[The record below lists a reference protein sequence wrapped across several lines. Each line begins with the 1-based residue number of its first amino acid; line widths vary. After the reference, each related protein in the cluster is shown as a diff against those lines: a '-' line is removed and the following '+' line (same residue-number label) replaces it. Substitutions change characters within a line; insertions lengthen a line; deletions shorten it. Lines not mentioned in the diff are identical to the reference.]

1 MSTGEMT
8 MTGTRSASLATQL
21 DAARRLGA
29 LRDFDVLVARELLA
43 HAGEDNDDVRLAIV
57 ALSQAQTRG
66 DVCLPLADAAAT
78 PRLFAGKDFAGI
90 APPTLPAWRKALRA
104 SRLVSDGGTA
114 RPLVLD
120 GSDRL
125 YFEKYWDFERTVE
138 RELVARAE
146 AAAGVDV
153 ARLCAALDTWFPGRG
168 NDDLQKIA
176 AAVAVLRRLAV
187 IAGGPGTGKT
197 TTVARVLA
205 LLIALHEGDTPPH
218 IRLAAPTGKAAARL
232 TESITGALEKL
243 RGEGAPGTVIDTIPR
258 DATTLHRLLGVHPDG
273 SGFRHHAG
281 NRLALDVLVIDEASM
296 VDLPLMARLLA
307 ALPDDAHLVLLGDPD
322 QLASVEAGA
331 VLGDLCNRSRDTV
344 LSDGMRTQLQALGLQ
359 PPVPPPARRAGR
371 IGDSLVVLTRAHR
384 YEAGGAIARLAAAV
398 NAGDTDAAHAVLRDS
413 DTVRWSQI
421 EEGELVLRVQRQA
434 QRHFAP
440 YLDLLHDPRAALRAF
455 DDFRV
460 LCATRIGR
468 FGVQN
473 INRLVERALGLRPDT
488 AADAA
493 PGIHDGHYAGR
504 PILITRNDYGV
515 GLYNGDI
522 GMVLPDAENGGR
534 LRAFFP
540 LDATR
545 VRRVALNR
553 LPEHETVFAMTIHKS
568 QGSEFRHAL
577 VVLPETA
584 SEIVT
589 RELLYT
595 GITRA
600 RQEAEIW
607 APAPVLDAAIRRAV
621 ERSSGLRD
629 ALWPS

>member
-1 MSTGEMT
+1 MSTAQTTATEAG
-8 MTGTRSASLATQL
+8 GTTLATQL
-21 DAARRLGA
+21 DNARRLGA
-29 LRDFDVLVARELLA
+29 LRDFDVLIARELLA

-57 ALSQAQTRG
+57 ALSQAQTNG
-66 DVCLPLADAAAT
+66 DVCLPLAGNAQ
-78 PRLFAGKDFAGI
+78 LFAEKGYSGI
-90 APPTLPAWRKALRA
+90 ERPALRAWRKALRA
-104 SRLVSDGGTA
+104 SRLVSDGSTR

-138 RELVARAE
+138 RELSARAE
-146 AAAGVDV
+146 AAASIGNKKL
-153 ARLCAALDTWFPGRG
+153 RAALDTWFAGRS

-205 LLIALHEGDTPPH
+205 LLIALHDGDTPPH

-232 TESITGALEKL
+232 TESITGALERL
-243 RGEGAPGTVIDTIPR
+243 RGEGAPGAVIDTIPR

-307 ALPDDAHLVLLGDPD
+307 ALPENARLILLGDPD

-331 VLGDLCNRSRDTV
+331 VLGDICNRSRDTV
-344 LSDGMRTQLQALGLQ
+344 LSAAMREQLQSVGLQ
-359 PPVPPPARRAGR
+359 PPLPPAARQPGR

-384 YEAGGAIARLAAAV
+384 YEAGGAIARLASAV
-398 NAGDTDAAHAVLRDS
+398 NNGDTDAAHAVLREAGS
-413 DTVRWSQI
+413 VRWSQI
-421 EEGELVLRVQRQA
+421 EDGELILRVQQQA
-434 QRHFAP
+434 QQYFLP
-440 YLDLLHDPRAALRAF
+440 YLGLLDDPRAALRTF
-455 DDFRV
+455 DEFRV
-460 LCATRIGR
+460 LCATRVGR

-473 INRLVERALGLRPDT
+473 INRLVERALGLGQSAT
-488 AADAA
+488 KAGAADGM
-493 PGIHDGHYAGR
+493 PEGHYAGR
-504 PILITRNDYGV
+504 PILVTRNDYGV

-568 QGSEFRHAL
+568 QGSEFPRAL
-577 VVLPETA
+577 VLLPESA
-584 SEIVT
+584 NEIVT

-600 RQEAEIW
+600 KQEAEIW
-607 APAPVLDAAIRRAV
+607 APATVLDAAIRHPV

-629 ALWPS
+629 ALWPG

>member
-1 MSTGEMT
+1 MSTAQT
-8 MTGTRSASLATQL
+8 KAAASGTLAAQL
-21 DAARRLGA
+21 DDARRLGA

-66 DVCLPLADAAAT
+66 DVCLPLAEAAGT
-78 PRLFAGKDFAGI
+78 SRLFAESGFSGI
-90 APPTLPAWRKALRA
+90 APPALAAWRQALRA
-104 SRLVSDGGTA
+104 SRLVSDGGTR

-138 RELVARAE
+138 RELGARAE
-146 AAAGVDV
+146 AAASIGSD
-153 ARLCAALDTWFPGRG
+153 ALRAALDTWFTGRG

-205 LLIALHEGDTPPH
+205 LLIALHDGDTPPH

-243 RGEGAPGTVIDTIPR
+243 RAEGAPGAVIDAIPR

-307 ALPDDAHLVLLGDPD
+307 ALPEQARLILLGDPD

-331 VLGDLCNRSRDTV
+331 VLGDICNRGRDTV
-344 LSDGMRTQLQALGLQ
+344 LSAAMRRQLQAVGLQ
-359 PPVPPPARRAGR
+359 PPPPPPARRPGR

-384 YEAGGAIARLAAAV
+384 YEAGGAIAQLATAV
-398 NAGDTDAAHAVLRDS
+398 NAGDTGAAHAVLRDGGS
-413 DTVRWSQI
+413 VRWAQI
-421 EEGELVLRVQRQA
+421 DDGELILRVQEQARQ
-434 QRHFAP
+434 HFQP
-440 YLDLLHDPRAALRAF
+440 YLAQLDDPRAALHTF
-455 DDFRV
+455 DRFRV
-460 LCATRIGR
+460 LCATRVGR

-473 INRLVERALGLRPDT
+473 INRLVERALGLGQSGPP
-488 AADAA
+488 ADAA
-493 PGIHDGHYAGR
+493 DDVPEGHYAGR
-504 PILITRNDYGV
+504 PILVTRNDYGV

-540 LDATR
+540 LDAGR

-568 QGSEFRHAL
+568 QGSEFRRAL

-584 SEIVT
+584 SDIVT

-607 APAPVLDAAIRRAV
+607 AAAPVLDAAIRRAV
-621 ERSSGLRD
+621 ARSSGLRD
-629 ALWPS
+629 ALWPA